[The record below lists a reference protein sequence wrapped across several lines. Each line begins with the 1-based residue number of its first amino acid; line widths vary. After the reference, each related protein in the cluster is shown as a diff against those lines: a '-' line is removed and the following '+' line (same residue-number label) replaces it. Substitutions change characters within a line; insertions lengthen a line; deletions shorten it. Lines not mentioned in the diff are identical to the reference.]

1 MAGSSVRPGQG
12 TAEQGTDHQFQ
23 ASQEQNHLSPANPTR
38 NQHDPDQS
46 WVMVEVPA
54 FTGQQKKAV
63 GPDVF
68 GQVDAHRNFKIPP
81 QEYRRASILKQV
93 RNRALEQ
100 VSRAVPRLFGVDV
113 LIPPVRACELPDINA
128 LSLSMWLTR
137 TGN

>member
-54 FTGQQKKAV
+54 FTG
-63 GPDVF
+63 
-68 GQVDAHRNFKIPP
+68 